1 MERYHIPALKEDAR
15 TGIVRHIMGRVG
27 VQTGEVMAVLVT
39 NTDRVPHLKELTH
52 MLKEAIPGFV
62 TLVQNV
68 NTRHTNVIM
77 GPHNK
82 VIYGPGVIHDRLG
95 DLTFVISP
103 HSFFQVNTLQAQRLY
118 ETALSYAAL
127 EGKENVI
134 DLYCGTGTITLFLAQ
149 KARHAL
155 GIEIVAPAIADA
167 RKNARDNHIKNSEFI
182 CADAAKELPLLVR
195 DGIRPD
201 VVVLDPPRAGCERP
215 VLDAILAVR
224 PKRVVYVSCGP
235 ASLARDAA
243 ILCEGGYNIRQ
254 VQPVDMFPH
263 TSHVETVVLM
273 SRVQK

>member
-1 MERYHIPALKEDAR
+1 
-15 TGIVRHIMGRVG
+15 MGRVG

-134 DLYCGTGTITLFLAQ
+134 DLYCGTGTITLFSP
-149 KARHAL
+149 KRHGTPWESRL
-155 GIEIVAPAIADA
+155 SHQRLLTPEKCPGQS
-167 RKNARDNHIKNSEFI
+167 HQNSEFI

>member
-1 MERYHIPALKEDAR
+1 M
-15 TGIVRHIMGRVG
+15 
-27 VQTGEVMAVLVT
+27 
-39 NTDRVPHLKELTH
+39 
-52 MLKEAIPGFV
+52 
-62 TLVQNV
+62 
-68 NTRHTNVIM
+68 
-77 GPHNK
+77 
-82 VIYGPGVIHDRLG
+82 
-95 DLTFVISP
+95 
-103 HSFFQVNTLQAQRLY
+103 
-118 ETALSYAAL
+118 
-127 EGKENVI
+127 
-134 DLYCGTGTITLFLAQ
+134 
-149 KARHAL
+149 

-243 ILCEGGYNIRQ
+243 ILCEGGYKIRQ

-263 TSHVETVVLM
+263 TSHVESVVLM
-273 SRVQK
+273 SKKEQ